1 MTVSDMKLKIVYAGI
16 RNENYVPERSPSFE
30 YTNFYETLH
39 GMPGTEV
46 IEYPYDTILQVG
58 RKRWNQE
65 LLSLAKKEK
74 PDMLFAFMYTDE
86 FEPAALD
93 ALKEMATTVAWFA
106 DDYWRF
112 WSYSRRW
119 APHFTYA
126 VTTYPRAVEWYQKAG
141 YKNVILSQWA
151 HNTKLCLQ
159 PTTYNLQP
167 AHDID
172 VSFLGQH
179 KRARARAVNALREA
193 GIEVKTFGTG
203 WPSGRVSH
211 EEMLRIFARS
221 KINLNLNDR
230 PGLWEPASLARIFL
244 KKSINRLVPDLH
256 IFQNTKAYLH
266 IKNPHIHARP
276 FELAGCGAFVISGW
290 AEGMEQYYEPDRE
303 MVFYHSTKELVE
315 KTKMYLARPED
326 RARIAK
332 AGYDRTLR
340 EHTYEK
346 RFATLFER
354 MKFH

>member
-112 WSYSRRW
+112 W
-119 APHFTYA
+119 
-126 VTTYPRAVEWYQKAG
+126 
-141 YKNVILSQWA
+141 
-151 HNTKLCLQ
+151 
-159 PTTYNLQP
+159 NLQP

-230 PGLWEPASLARIFL
+230 PGLGEPASLARIFL

-326 RARIAK
+326 RARIA
-332 AGYDRTLR
+332 
-340 EHTYEK
+340 
-346 RFATLFER
+346 
-354 MKFH
+354 